1 MNEDMHTC
9 LARCVWCIYLC
20 AEGHVISRTRKG
32 KNASSLSHHSKTMGS
47 ITQAIQMVLDVNTN
61 VIIDIFHKH
70 KWIKQEKW
78 KRLSQYIMHL
88 TLDTQITPVIAL
100 LYIWQL
106 APFLYLNTENKI
118 KTLKNIKIK
127 NLSKKILC
135 IKGDTKHLSN
145 IFTST
150 IRSLLCST
158 KEQKQTWLASYP
170 CLPKHRWVTKFN
182 QPI

>member
-9 LARCVWCIYLC
+9 LAHCVWCIYLC
-20 AEGHVISRTRKG
+20 AEGYVISRTRKG
-32 KNASSLSHHSKTMGS
+32 KKASSLSHHSKTMGS

-70 KWIKQEKW
+70 KLIKQEKW

-88 TLDTQITPVIAL
+88 TLDTQVTPVIAL

-118 KTLKNIKIK
+118 KTLKKTLKIRIYQRK
-127 NLSKKILC
+127 HYASRVVLNTFQTYLH
-135 IKGDTKHLSN
+135 HLSEACCAALKN
-145 IFTST
+145 
-150 IRSLLCST
+150 RN
-158 KEQKQTWLASYP
+158 
-170 CLPKHRWVTKFN
+170 KHD
-182 QPI
+182 